1 MVNIGLLK
9 CFSYLL
15 LMTGLAAFWQSAN
28 CRSNSVQPKSWL
40 QLPEAGLSLG
50 SLLSLLCVF
59 LAAAALNL
67 LKSCFQAKNATDYFS
82 L

>member
-1 MVNIGLLK
+1 MVSTGLLK
-9 CFSYLL
+9 CFSCLL

-28 CRSNSVQPKSWL
+28 CRNNSVQPESSL
-40 QLPEAGLSLG
+40 QRPEAGLSLG

-59 LAAAALNL
+59 LAVAVLDL